1 MAPLL
6 GAWVLEH
13 YDWEIIFVVLMAVG
27 VLLLLPT
34 FLLKNVAPKEI
45 ISSTSGKESVSFLKL
60 LSSRIYSGN
69 VLVYASCSAGFFAWL
84 TGSPFILRNMGFD
97 PADIGLSYIPQTLA
111 FIIGGY
117 GCRFY

>member
-1 MAPLL
+1 ATQLLILRFLQAIGVCSAAVLWQALVIDRYDSSSTQKVFATIMPLVALSPALAPLL

-34 FLLKNVAPKEI
+34 FILKNVAPKEI

-60 LSSRIYSGN
+60 L
-69 VLVYASCSAGFFAWL
+69 
-84 TGSPFILRNMGFD
+84 
-97 PADIGLSYIPQTLA
+97 
-111 FIIGGY
+111 
-117 GCRFY
+117 